1 MKNTFA
7 RFGKSFGS
15 LLVVGGLLAC
25 GLFAGTTALVTVNL
39 PHAVTVG
46 NATLPSGQYTISA
59 VDMASGDDLFIIR
72 SGKGN
77 TAITIQAQ
85 KVMLPTHSE
94 KTQVT
99 MSKDGA
105 NWTLDTLVVG
115 GTDVSFQF
123 TK

>member
-1 MKNTFA
+1 
-7 RFGKSFGS
+7 
-15 LLVVGGLLAC
+15 
-25 GLFAGTTALVTVNL
+25 
-39 PHAVTVG
+39 
-46 NATLPSGQYTISA
+46 
-59 VDMASGDDLFIIR
+59 MASGDDLFIIR
-72 SGKGN
+72 SDKGN

-105 NWTLDTLVVG
+105 NWTLDTLVVE